1 MLIIDNQVDKAS
13 YFHRRSLMLKVVQ
26 ALQLHRIRQ
35 SNLRKLRNERAT
47 VSNRHPLY
55 MVALLKRRTGTLTQY
70 LQASDQLLDKQQIKL
85 EVLFKS
91 LYHQHRLLRGK

>member
-1 MLIIDNQVDKAS
+1 MYSEALIEEGEEDNTELIGAQVDKATF
-13 YFHRRSLMLKVVQ
+13 FHRRSLMLKVIQ

-55 MVALLKRRTGTLTQY
+55 IVALLKRRTGTLT
-70 LQASDQLLDKQQIKL
+70 
-85 EVLFKS
+85 
-91 LYHQHRLLRGK
+91 